1 MAFSRRSVHAVFYM
15 FAILFL
21 LAFIIVTV
29 SSLHTLG
36 GWCLMLFFASLAV
49 AFRGDKF
56 LRGFSF
62 TVIILAMVSLAMY
75 YPQYFLTV
83 NGFKLS
89 ALIVPL
95 LQVIMFGMGTELSL
109 SDFAQVL
116 RMPRGVILGV
126 ICHYTIM
133 PLVGFLLAT
142 LFHFPPEIA
151 AGIILVGCCPSGLAS
166 NVMCYL
172 AKANLALSVSV
183 TTVSTLL
190 APFLTPFMMRLLAG
204 RFVEVHAGAMLW
216 DIVKIVIIPVV
227 GGLLFHYL
235 VRGKFKGLDKAMPV
249 ISMGGIALIIVVITA
264 AGRDSLLKVGALL
277 VLATLIHNVAGYF
290 LGYWSG
296 RLLKFPEQDCRTISL
311 EVGMQNAGLAS
322 GLALK
327 MGMLATVGLAP
338 AVFGPMMNTTGSSL
352 ASWWHNRDPDQKT
365 PSGDRTDGSRT
376 TGSRP
381 GGSHPGV
388 LQTEEPLA
396 T

>member
-1 MAFSRRSVHAVFYM
+1 MVGSRRSVYSFFYLLS
-15 FAILFL
+15 IVFL
-21 LAFIIVTV
+21 LGYIAVAIAAIHEVA
-29 SSLHTLG
+29 
-36 GWCLMLFFASLAV
+36 GWSLMLFFSCLAI
-49 AFRGDKF
+49 AFRGHKF

-62 TVIILAMVSLAMY
+62 TVIILAVVSLALY

-83 NGFKLS
+83 GGFKLS

-109 SDFAQVL
+109 KDFAQVL
-116 RMPRGVILGV
+116 RMPRGVLVGV

-133 PLVGFLLAT
+133 PLVGFLVAT

-166 NVMCYL
+166 NVMSYL

-183 TTVSTLL
+183 TTVSTPL
-190 APFLTPFMMRLLAG
+190 APFLTPLMMRLLAG
-204 RFVEVHAGAMLW
+204 RFVEVHAMTMLL
-216 DIVKIVIIPVV
+216 DIVKIVILPIVA
-227 GGLLFHYL
+227 GLLFHYL
-235 VRGKFKGLDKAMPV
+235 VRGKFKGLDKAMPI

-277 VLATLIHNVAGYF
+277 VLATLMHNVAGYF
-290 LGYWSG
+290 LGYWAG
-296 RLLKFPEQDCRTISL
+296 RLLRFSEQDCRTISL

-322 GLALK
+322 GLALT
-327 MGMLATVGLAP
+327 MGKIATIGLAP

-352 ASWWHNRDPDQKT
+352 ASWWHNRDPERGKR
-365 PSGDRTDGSRT
+365 P
-376 TGSRP
+376 P
-381 GGSHPGV
+381 GGG
-388 LQTEEPLA
+388 TDIAA